1 MLIADDEP
9 DMRAL
14 VSDVLRRA
22 EFDVFEAANAQETLA
37 GWRQHAPDVIV
48 LDHLM
53 PPVSGFDI
61 ARDILA
67 EAPDQIIFM
76 YTALVDDNV
85 RAQSDAVGI
94 TLCVAKDRVFELPE
108 LVRDYVSRA

>member
-1 MLIADDEP
+1 
-9 DMRAL
+9 MRAL

-22 EFDVFEAANAQETLA
+22 EFEVIEAANAQEA
-37 GWRQHAPDVIV
+37 IDGWREHDPDVIV

-67 EAPDQIIFM
+67 VAPDQIIFM
-76 YTALVDDNV
+76 YTALVDDAV
-85 RAQSDAVGI
+85 RARADALGI
-94 TLCVAKDRVFELPE
+94 TLCVSKDRVFELPE
-108 LVRDYVSRA
+108 LVREYLSRE